1 MHIPPHASLLI
12 AALLAVA
19 LAVGS
24 AAAQSGAPSTPCP
37 AGADEH
43 AVGGLA
49 FCVPQSNQRYRFT
62 PKGIEPMYW
71 LGEEPIASPT
81 DSRALKDADVTI
93 ARAWADHSLVGAS
106 DQASGKKGF
115 DRFLDVVATHIM
127 KAEKEANGAAEFM
140 ADVPTDESGLLQPF
154 RFQRL
159 ASGILQGARQD
170 GDGSQSYLMLMR
182 PAAGETPPH
191 LMLCGVVSTARDP
204 AHLCMSFVTLLD
216 QRMAITV
223 AGKNL
228 ERSFRISEEVSNDL
242 ASFVKVPVASTP

>member
-1 MHIPPHASLLI
+1 MRIPLHAPLAI
-12 AALLAVA
+12 AAWLILATGSAVA
-19 LAVGS
+19 
-24 AAAQSGAPSTPCP
+24 QSTAPTCP
-37 AGADEH
+37 AGTGEQT
-43 AVGGLA
+43 VGNLA
-49 FCVPQSNQRYRFT
+49 FCVPQSNQRYRFS

-71 LGEEPIASPT
+71 LGEEPIAPPT
-81 DSRALKDADVTI
+81 DSQALKDADVTI

-115 DRFLDVVATHIM
+115 DRFLDVVATHIL

-159 ASGILQGARQD
+159 ATGILKGARQD
-170 GDGSQSYLMLMR
+170 GVGSESYLMLMR
-182 PAAGETPPH
+182 PAVGETPPH
-191 LMLCGVVSTARDP
+191 LMMCGVVGTARDP
-204 AHLCMSFVTLLD
+204 AHLCMTFVTLLD

-228 ERSFRISEEVSNDL
+228 ERSFRISEEVGKEL
-242 ASFVKVPVASTP
+242 ASFVKRAP

>member
-1 MHIPPHASLLI
+1 MLT
-12 AALLAVA
+12 LAVA
-19 LAVGS
+19 AG
-24 AAAQSGAPSTPCP
+24 AATAQSSTPSSPCP
-37 AGADEH
+37 AGTDEH

-71 LGEEPIASPT
+71 LGEEPIAPPT
-81 DSRALKDADVTI
+81 DSQALKDADVTI
-93 ARAWADHSLVGAS
+93 ARAWADQTLAGAT

-115 DRFLDVVATHIM
+115 DHYLELVATHIM
-127 KAEKEANGAAEFM
+127 KAEKGSNGAAEFT

-159 ASGILQGARQD
+159 ASGVLRGARQD
-170 GDGSQSYLMLMR
+170 PDGSETYFMLMR

-191 LMLCGVVSTARDP
+191 LMMCGVISTGRDP
-204 AHLCMSFVTLLD
+204 AHLCMSFVTLQG

-228 ERSFRISEEVSNDL
+228 ERSFRISEEVSEDL
-242 ASFVKVPVASTP
+242 ASFVKRPDAP

>member
-1 MHIPPHASLLI
+1 MHIPPRAPLLI
-12 AALLAVA
+12 AAA
-19 LAVGS
+19 LAFALAAGP
-24 AAAQSGAPSTPCP
+24 AAAQSSAPPSPCP
-37 AGADEH
+37 AGTAEH
-43 AVGGLA
+43 TVSKLA

-71 LGEEPIASPT
+71 LGDEPIAPPSDT
-81 DSRALKDADVTI
+81 KALKDADVTI
-93 ARAWADHSLVGAS
+93 ARAWADHTLVGAS

-115 DRFLDVVATHIM
+115 DRYLDVVATHIL
-127 KAEKEANGAAEFM
+127 KAEKAADGAGEFT

-159 ASGILQGARQD
+159 ASGILKGARQD
-170 GDGSQSYLMLMR
+170 GDGSESYMMLMR
-182 PAAGETPPH
+182 PAAAGETPPH
-191 LMLCGVVSTARDP
+191 LMLCGVVGTA

-228 ERSFRISEEVSNDL
+228 ERSFRISEEVSRDL
-242 ASFVKVPVASTP
+242 TSFAKRPAP